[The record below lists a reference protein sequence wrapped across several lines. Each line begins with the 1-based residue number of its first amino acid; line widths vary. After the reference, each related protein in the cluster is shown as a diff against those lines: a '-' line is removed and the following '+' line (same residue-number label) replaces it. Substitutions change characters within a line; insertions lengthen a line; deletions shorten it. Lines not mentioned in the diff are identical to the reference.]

1 MALPADHGSRAL
13 AAERLSAGLGSDYV
27 SHSRPAR
34 LGRFGTRA
42 LDQRRCLA
50 QLRFCVAGSCLGI
63 ARAAALRGSC
73 SAPPEGGSVRAV
85 LDFDAGFYPERGESG
100 NPWLG
105 RCRTGAFLGKSSAR
119 TGRLDFVPRRAVA
132 AGAVAAA
139 SRCLDVVPAA
149 FVERGGDRMNMNMTG
164 RRAFL
169 QILLC
174 CALLSGSAFSQS
186 GGELRFCLR
195 SEPKTFDPLLVDDDS
210 SLAIRYLTGGVLV
223 RANRKTQELEPE
235 LAESWKVSKD
245 GKQVT
250 FKLRHGITFSDGSPF
265 FSEDVAF
272 TMQRLMDPALHSST
286 GDAFRSGSG
295 TVSSKIIA
303 SDQIAIIFPAPP
315 AGLERLFDQVAIMS
329 AHSPKKEAAVL
340 GPFMVAEYKAGSSVL
355 LRRNPNYWKK
365 DSQGRRL
372 PYLDSIRL
380 DIQSNRDVEML
391 RFKRGE
397 LDLINIL
404 DSDYFDRLAA
414 SSPLLAHY
422 AGASLDSN
430 FMWFN
435 QVAIAP
441 IPEYNRAC
449 FRSANFRRAI
459 SQAINR
465 DDLSRVV
472 FNGHAQPAAGPV
484 SPANKFWFNSRLKAE
499 SYRPD
504 AALKRLQTDGF
515 HLQNGALFD
524 KGGNAVEFSIVTN
537 AGNKPRERMAVM
549 VQEDLGKLGIKVNV
563 VTLDFPSLIERISQK
578 FNYEAAML
586 GFRNVDLD
594 PNGQMNIWL
603 SSAEDHAWNPQQKSP
618 ETAWEAEIDRLMR
631 AQASTADPKKRKES
645 FDRVQ
650 EIAPGTAPFIY
661 LVNQIALPAVSSA
674 VEGAN
679 PGILSPQTF
688 WNAERLTLN
697 ARTGGSR

>member
-1 MALPADHGSRAL
+1 M
-13 AAERLSAGLGSDYV
+13 
-27 SHSRPAR
+27 
-34 LGRFGTRA
+34 
-42 LDQRRCLA
+42 
-50 QLRFCVAGSCLGI
+50 
-63 ARAAALRGSC
+63 
-73 SAPPEGGSVRAV
+73 SVI
-85 LDFDAGFYPERGESG
+85 
-100 NPWLG
+100 
-105 RCRTGAFLGKSSAR
+105 
-119 TGRLDFVPRRAVA
+119 
-132 AGAVAAA
+132 
-139 SRCLDVVPAA
+139 
-149 FVERGGDRMNMNMTG
+149 G

-169 QILLC
+169 RFLFC
-174 CALLSGSAFSQS
+174 FALVSLALTSSSAFSQS

-210 SLAIRYLTGGVLV
+210 SLSIRYLTGGVLV
-223 RANRKTQELEPE
+223 RANRKTQDLEPE

-245 GKQVT
+245 GKQIT
-250 FKLRHGITFSDGSPF
+250 FKLRRGITFSDGSPF
-265 FSEDVAF
+265 SSEDVAF

-295 TVSSKIIA
+295 AVSTKIIA
-303 SDQIAIIFPAPP
+303 PDQIAIIFPAPL

-340 GPFMVAEYKAGSSVL
+340 GPFLVAEYKAGSSVL

-365 DSQGRRL
+365 DSQGHRL

-397 LDLINIL
+397 LDLINVL

-414 SSPLLAHY
+414 SSPGLAHD
-422 AGASLDSN
+422 AGASLDSD

-435 QVAIAP
+435 QVASAP
-441 IPEYNRAC
+441 IPEYKRAW

-459 SQAINR
+459 SEAINR

-472 FNGHAQPAAGPV
+472 FNGHAQPAVGPV
-484 SPANKFWFNSRLKAE
+484 SPANKFWFNSKLKAE

-524 KGGNAVEFSIVTN
+524 RGGNAVEFSIVTN
-537 AGNKPRERMAVM
+537 AGSKPRERMAVM

-603 SSAEDHAWNPQQKSP
+603 SSAENHAWNPQQKSP

-650 EIAPGTAPFIY
+650 EIAAEQAPFIY
-661 LVNQIALPAVSSA
+661 LVNRHALSAVSATLNNEQPAVLQPYVYWNIDRLA
-674 VEGAN
+674 R
-679 PGILSPQTF
+679 
-688 WNAERLTLN
+688 NAE
-697 ARTGGSR
+697 AASR

>member
-1 MALPADHGSRAL
+1 M
-13 AAERLSAGLGSDYV
+13 
-27 SHSRPAR
+27 
-34 LGRFGTRA
+34 
-42 LDQRRCLA
+42 
-50 QLRFCVAGSCLGI
+50 I
-63 ARAAALRGSC
+63 
-73 SAPPEGGSVRAV
+73 
-85 LDFDAGFYPERGESG
+85 
-100 NPWLG
+100 
-105 RCRTGAFLGKSSAR
+105 
-119 TGRLDFVPRRAVA
+119 
-132 AGAVAAA
+132 
-139 SRCLDVVPAA
+139 
-149 FVERGGDRMNMNMTG
+149 G
-164 RRAFL
+164 RRTFVR
-169 QILLC
+169 LLLA
-174 CALLSGSAFSQS
+174 CALLFLTLTSGMAFSQS
-186 GGELRFCLR
+186 GGELRFSLH
-195 SEPKTFDPLLVDDDS
+195 SEPKTFDPFLVDDDS
-210 SLAIRYLTGGVLV
+210 SLSIRYLTGGVLV
-223 RANRKTQELEPE
+223 RVNRHTQDLEPE
-235 LAESWKVSKD
+235 LAESWKVSND
-245 GKQVT
+245 GKQIT
-250 FKLRHGITFSDGSPF
+250 FKLRRGITFSDGSPF
-265 FSEDVAF
+265 SSEDVAF

-286 GDAFRSGSG
+286 GDAFRSGNG
-295 TVSSKIIA
+295 AVSTRIIA
-303 SDQIAIIFPAPP
+303 PDQISIAFPAAI

-329 AHSPKKEAAVL
+329 AHSPRKEMAVL

-380 DIQSNRDVEML
+380 DVQSNRDVEML

-397 LDLINIL
+397 LDLINVL

-414 SSPLLAHY
+414 TSPQLTHD
-422 AGASLDSN
+422 AGPSLDSD

-435 QVAIAP
+435 QVASAP
-441 IPEYNRAC
+441 IPEYKRSW
-449 FRSANFRRAI
+449 FRDANFRRAI

-472 FNGHAQPAAGPV
+472 FNGHAQPAIGPV
-484 SPANKFWFNSRLKAE
+484 SPANKFWFNSRLKPE
-499 SYRPD
+499 PYRPD
-504 AALKRLQTDGF
+504 TALQRLQADGF
-515 HLQNGALFD
+515 HLQNGTLFD
-524 KGGNAVEFSIVTN
+524 KANNAVEFPIVTN
-537 AGNKPRERMAVM
+537 AGSKPRERMAVM

-603 SSAEDHAWNPQQKSP
+603 SSAENHAWNPQQKSP

-650 EIAPGTAPFIY
+650 QIVAEQAPFIY
-661 LVNQIALPAVSSA
+661 LVNQNALSAVSSA

-679 PGILSPQTF
+679 PGILHPQTF

-697 ARTGGSR
+697 STTRASR